1 MKEAK
6 AYKSVKSV
14 LKSGSVSWRPRWVE
28 FDSDGNKITK
38 NGKAQ
43 STKTE
48 ADRYS
53 QQKVNEINQRESLQL
68 VSKDEAMTVGEF
80 AVTHWLKA
88 ERQVSVVNKSQI
100 RASIKFWKEI
110 GLWDIKIEDIT
121 SAMMYKY
128 LKKLKERGL
137 KPASIQNYKTELRTL
152 LDLAI
157 TMNQI
162 TVNPLAYVKLERRT
176 QEQQERDERI
186 FNEMRE
192 ETWSLEEIHTNLEKL
207 RHIPKTRVEVKRDNG
222 THIEMRQSTGN
233 IPPITW
239 YGRFCLGFYLGLRTG
254 ELMALKFS
262 DFDFEKKEVL
272 INTSIQKKASND
284 ENGEITGWVYE
295 ESKVKASSQR
305 VQTVPDPVI
314 EYVQQLAVELDLL
327 GVYHEDQY
335 LFVNKFGHLIN
346 LDYFRKNF
354 IRIQELCGIERPLKS
369 PKYTR
374 HTSATVLAGLG
385 WSSTD
390 IANHLGHKN
399 DRVTRE
405 YYLKEDMD
413 RKRKMSDSFELG
425 YIPEEDQT
433 KQSPRLICGSINL
446 TDWAKLWH
454 ERTAYNQFNIG

>member
-6 AYKSVKSV
+6 VYRSQKINY
-14 LKSGSVSWRPRWVE
+14 KSGSIGWRPRYVV
-28 FDSDGNKITK
+28 FDKDGVKQVK
-38 NGKAQ
+38 NGKVQ
-43 STKTE
+43 KTKAE
-48 ADRYS
+48 ADRFS
-53 QQKVNEINQRESLQL
+53 KKIVDDLNTRDSLKL
-68 VSKDEAMTVGEF
+68 VTKEDAMTVGEF
-80 AVTHWLKA
+80 ALTHWLKA
-88 ERQVSVVNKSQI
+88 ERQVSVVNKAQI
-100 RASIKFWKEI
+100 NASIKFWKEI
-110 GLWDIKIEDIT
+110 GLWDIKLEDIT
-121 SAMMYKY
+121 SSMMYKY
-128 LKKLKERGL
+128 LKRLKDRGL

-152 LDLAI
+152 LDLAR

-162 TVNPLAYVKLERRT
+162 NANPLTDVKLERRT

-186 FNEMRE
+186 FNEMRD

-207 RHIPKTRVEVKRDNG
+207 RHIPKTRVEVTRDTG
-222 THIEMRQSTGN
+222 THIEMRNSTGN

-262 DFDFEKKEVL
+262 DFDFINKEVV
-272 INTSIQKKASND
+272 INKAISKKASNN
-284 ENGEITGWVYE
+284 ENGEITGWVYD
-295 ESKVKASSQR
+295 ESKVKSSSQR
-305 VQTVPDPVI
+305 IQSCPDAVI
-314 EYVQQLAVELDLL
+314 DYVQQLAVELDLL

-354 IRIQELCGIERPLKS
+354 IRIQELVGIERPLKS

-405 YYLKEDMD
+405 YYIKEDMD
-413 RKRKMSDSFELG
+413 LKKRMADSFDKG
-425 YIPEEDQT
+425 YKPEQD
-433 KQSPRLICGSINL
+433 
-446 TDWAKLWH
+446 
-454 ERTAYNQFNIG
+454 